1 MTVTI
6 RCDERIEAPPATV
19 WADIERIETHPD
31 WMADALRIDF
41 ETAQHRGV
49 GTGLVCLTRVG
60 PLRTHDRL
68 VVTEWDPERA
78 MSIEHRG
85 AVRGVGRF
93 TLTPAG
99 DATRFGWEETL
110 RFPWWL
116 GGPFG
121 ERAAAPI
128 LARVWRANL
137 ARLRLR
143 FESGSTTSA
152 DSDPTTA
159 G

>member
-1 MTVTI
+1 LTVTI
-6 RCDERIEAPPATV
+6 RCDERIAAPPATV
-19 WADIERIETHPD
+19 RADIERIETHPD

-49 GTGLVCLTRVG
+49 GTRLVCLTRVG

>member
-6 RCDERIEAPPATV
+6 RCDERIAASPARV
-19 WADIERIETHPD
+19 WADIERIETHPE
-31 WMADALRIDF
+31 WMADAVRVDF
-41 ETAQHRGV
+41 ATAQHRGV
-49 GTGLVCLTRVG
+49 GTELVCLTRIG

-68 VVTEWDPERA
+68 VVTEWNPGRA

-93 TLTPAG
+93 TLTAVG
-99 DATRFGWEETL
+99 AATDFGWEESL

-116 GGPFG
+116 GGPLG
-121 ERAAAPI
+121 ARAAAPI

-137 ARLRLR
+137 ARLGQR
-143 FESGSTTSA
+143 FETEATT
-152 DSDPTTA
+152 TR
-159 G
+159 